1 MSQENVELVQRGLE
15 EYFATGEMPW
25 ALFDER
31 VLVNDYDTPDQ
42 GQYEGHSGVSRWLA
56 DWGAAWAE
64 WSIEPDEFI
73 DAGESVVVFIR
84 MKTTGLG
91 SGVEIERKDAEV
103 FTVAHGKIVRLDYY
117 NDRKQALKAVGL
129 DG

>member
-1 MSQENVELVQRGLE
+1 MSQQNVELVQRGLE

-25 ALFDER
+25 ALFDES
-31 VLVNDYDTPDQ
+31 VLVYDHDTPDQ

-91 SGVEIERKDAEV
+91 SGVEVDTPLGIVVEMREQKVSRSAAYFD
-103 FTVAHGKIVRLDYY
+103 HGE
-117 NDRKQALKAVGL
+117 ALRAAGL
-129 DG
+129 TE